1 MEIMFNIKQGEKNDV
16 KCCESKQLEVFTW
29 LAQRER
35 KEDKGT
41 GTIRKHKREKLE
53 LFIEQI
59 SILYVQDCGGIAER
73 KCLKINDI
81 NTTWSHFL
89 ISKHKQKVKSGSK

>member
-1 MEIMFNIKQGEKNDV
+1 MFNIKQGEKNIV

-73 KCLKINDI
+73 KCLKVNDI
-81 NTTWSHFL
+81 NLKSFFD
-89 ISKHKQKVKSGSK
+89 KQAQAESYTRFKIK